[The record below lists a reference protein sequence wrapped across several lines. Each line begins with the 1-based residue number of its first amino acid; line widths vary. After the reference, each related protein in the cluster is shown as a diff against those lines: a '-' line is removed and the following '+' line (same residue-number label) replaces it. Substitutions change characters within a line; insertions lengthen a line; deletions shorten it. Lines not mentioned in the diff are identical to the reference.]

1 MRRGGKWIKKNSENG
16 VRIHAKRKRRKA
28 TRTKEQMIQERK
40 DKTEKAIE
48 LFNTGMTMKE
58 IAIMLGVSRPT
69 VGRMLM
75 EGRTVAAVINKYVDK
90 GKVKALYDARSRNV
104 YWDDLDHIAKTC
116 ECTVEQVKQILMI

>member
-1 MRRGGKWIKKNSENG
+1 MDKKNSENG
-16 VRIHAKRKRRKA
+16 VRIHTKSSRRKSSK
-28 TRTKEQMIQERK
+28 RTKEQMIQERLDNAK
-40 DKTEKAIE
+40 KAVE
-48 LFNTGMTMKE
+48 LFNTGMTMKD

-69 VGRMLM
+69 VGRMLL
-75 EGRTVAAVINKYVDK
+75 EGKVDMAVINKNVDE

>member
-1 MRRGGKWIKKNSENG
+1 MDKKNSENG
-16 VRIHAKRKRRKA
+16 VRIHTKSRRRKSSK
-28 TRTKEQMIQERK
+28 RTKEQMIQERLDNSK
-40 DKTEKAIE
+40 KAVE
-48 LFNTGMTMKE
+48 LFNTGMTMKD

-69 VGRMLM
+69 VGRMLL
-75 EGRTVAAVINKYVDK
+75 EGKVDMAVINKNVDE

>member
-1 MRRGGKWIKKNSENG
+1 MDRKNNENG

-28 TRTKEQMIQERK
+28 ARTKEQMIQERK

-48 LFNTGMTMKE
+48 LFNTGMTMKD
-58 IAIMLGVSRPT
+58 ISIMLGVSRPT

-75 EGRTVAAVINKYVDK
+75 EGRTNAAVFNEHVDK
-90 GKVKALYDARSRNV
+90 GKVKALYDARRRNA

-116 ECTVEQVKQILMI
+116 QCTVEQVKEIIMI

>member
-1 MRRGGKWIKKNSENG
+1 MDRKNNENG
-16 VRIHAKRKRRKA
+16 VRIHAKNKRRKQSK
-28 TRTKEQMIQERK
+28 RTKEQMIQERL
-40 DKTEKAIE
+40 DKTKKAVD
-48 LFNTGMTMKE
+48 LFNTGMSMKE

-75 EGRTVAAVINKYVDK
+75 EGRTNAAVFNKYVDK

>member
-1 MRRGGKWIKKNSENG
+1 MDKKNSENG
-16 VRIHAKRKRRKA
+16 VRIHVKRKRRKA
-28 TRTKEQMIQERK
+28 TRTKEQMIQERL
-40 DKTEKAIE
+40 DKTKKAVD
-48 LFNTGMTMKE
+48 LFNTGMSMKD
-58 IAIMLGVSRPT
+58 IAIMIGVSRPT

-75 EGRTVAAVINKYVDK
+75 EGKIEAAVFNKNVDK

>member
-1 MRRGGKWIKKNSENG
+1 MDRKNSENG
-16 VRIHAKRKRRKA
+16 VRIHTKSRRRKSSK
-28 TRTKEQMIQERK
+28 RTKEQMIQERLDNAK
-40 DKTEKAIE
+40 KAVE
-48 LFNTGMTMKE
+48 LFNTGMAMKD

-69 VGRMLM
+69 VGRMLL
-75 EGRTVAAVINKYVDK
+75 EGKVDMAVINKNVDE

>member
-1 MRRGGKWIKKNSENG
+1 MDKKNSENG
-16 VRIHAKRKRRKA
+16 VRIHAKSRRRKSSK
-28 TRTKEQMIQERK
+28 RTKEQMIQERLDNAK
-40 DKTEKAIE
+40 KAVE
-48 LFNTGMTMKE
+48 LFNTGMTMKD

-69 VGRMLM
+69 VGRMLL
-75 EGRTVAAVINKYVDK
+75 EGKVDMAVINKNVDE

>member
-1 MRRGGKWIKKNSENG
+1 MDKKNSENG
-16 VRIHAKRKRRKA
+16 VRIHTKSRRRKSSK
-28 TRTKEQMIQERK
+28 RTKEQMIQERLDNAK
-40 DKTEKAIE
+40 KAVE
-48 LFNTGMTMKE
+48 LFNTGMTMKD

-69 VGRMLM
+69 VGRMLL
-75 EGRTVAAVINKYVDK
+75 EGKVDMAVINKNVDE

>member
-1 MRRGGKWIKKNSENG
+1 MDKKNSENG
-16 VRIHAKRKRRKA
+16 VRLHAKSRRRKSSK
-28 TRTKEQMIQERK
+28 RTKEQMIQERLDNAK
-40 DKTEKAIE
+40 KAVE
-48 LFNTGMTMKE
+48 LFNTGMTMKD

-69 VGRMLM
+69 VGRMIL
-75 EGRTVAAVINKYVDK
+75 EGKVDSAVINNNVDE

>member
-1 MRRGGKWIKKNSENG
+1 MDGKNKENG
-16 VRIHAKRKRRKA
+16 VRTPAKRKRRKA

-48 LFNTGMTMKE
+48 LFNTGTTMKD
-58 IAIMLGVSRPT
+58 ISIMLGVSRPT

-75 EGRTVAAVINKYVDK
+75 EGRTNAAVFNEHVDK
-90 GKVKALYDARSRNV
+90 GKVKALYDARIRNV

-116 ECTVEQVKQILMI
+116 ECTVEQVKEILMI

>member
-1 MRRGGKWIKKNSENG
+1 MTEKNSENG
-16 VRIHAKRKRRKA
+16 VRIHTKNKRRKQSK
-28 TRTKEQMIQERK
+28 RTKEQMIQERL
-40 DKTEKAIE
+40 DKTKKAVD
-48 LFNTGMTMKE
+48 LFNTGMSMKD
-58 IAIMLGVSRPT
+58 IAIMIGVSRPT

-75 EGRTVAAVINKYVDK
+75 EGKIEAAVFNKNVDK